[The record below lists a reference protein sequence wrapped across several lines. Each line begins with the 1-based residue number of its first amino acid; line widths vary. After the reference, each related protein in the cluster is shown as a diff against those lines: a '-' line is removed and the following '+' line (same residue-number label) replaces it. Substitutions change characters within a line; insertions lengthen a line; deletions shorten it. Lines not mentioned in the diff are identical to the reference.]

1 MRASRWPQDP
11 LGRRRKHNE
20 ISASS
25 ISATRSR
32 CGCAS
37 AHIWKRER
45 AGLSVA
51 AGSPRHWLYPG
62 GNARLSFRI
71 AVMAHQT
78 NLVTFVL
85 IVRIP
90 TEGIKDFRAYED
102 AVLPLLPEF
111 NGRLERRLRN
121 PEGTIEMHIVSFASD
136 ADFQNYRNDP
146 RRTAQAWLLEKSSA
160 KLELLPM
167 ANVS

>member
-1 MRASRWPQDP
+1 M
-11 LGRRRKHNE
+11 
-20 ISASS
+20 
-25 ISATRSR
+25 
-32 CGCAS
+32 
-37 AHIWKRER
+37 
-45 AGLSVA
+45 
-51 AGSPRHWLYPG
+51 
-62 GNARLSFRI
+62 
-71 AVMAHQT
+71 MAHQT

-90 TEGIKDFRAYED
+90 TEGIEDFRAYED

-121 PEGTIEMHIVSFASD
+121 PEGTTEMHIISFASD

-160 KLELLPM
+160 TLELLPM

>member
-1 MRASRWPQDP
+1 VTA
-11 LGRRRKHNE
+11 
-20 ISASS
+20 
-25 ISATRSR
+25 
-32 CGCAS
+32 
-37 AHIWKRER
+37 
-45 AGLSVA
+45 
-51 AGSPRHWLYPG
+51 Y
-62 GNARLSFRI
+62 
-71 AVMAHQT
+71 QT

-90 TEGIKDFRAYED
+90 PEGIEDFRAYED

-121 PEGTIEMHIVSFASD
+121 PDGSVEMHIISFASD

>member
-1 MRASRWPQDP
+1 MSPERPRGDIDAVTQGPQDT
-11 LGRRRKHNE
+11 
-20 ISASS
+20 ASS
-25 ISATRSR
+25 MLL
-32 CGCAS
+32 G
-37 AHIWKRER
+37 
-45 AGLSVA
+45 VA
-51 AGSPRHWLYPG
+51 MTAY
-62 GNARLSFRI
+62 
-71 AVMAHQT
+71 QT

-90 TEGIKDFRAYED
+90 TEGIEDFRAYEE

-121 PEGTIEMHIVSFASD
+121 PDGTVEMHIVSYASD
-136 ADFQNYRNDP
+136 ADRQNYRNDP
-146 RRTAQAWLLEKSSA
+146 RRAAQAWLFEKSSA

>member
-1 MRASRWPQDP
+1 VTAS
-11 LGRRRKHNE
+11 
-20 ISASS
+20 
-25 ISATRSR
+25 
-32 CGCAS
+32 
-37 AHIWKRER
+37 
-45 AGLSVA
+45 
-51 AGSPRHWLYPG
+51 
-62 GNARLSFRI
+62 
-71 AVMAHQT
+71 QT

-90 TEGIKDFRAYED
+90 TEGIDDFRAYED
-102 AVLPLLPEF
+102 AVLPLLPEYK
-111 NGRLERRLRN
+111 GRLERRLRN
-121 PEGTIEMHIVSFASD
+121 PDGTVEMHIISFASD